1 MTLMTST
8 HDVIA
13 AFADGEPVDPGEL
26 TRALSEAEG
35 REHLIDLLALRGL
48 VGGPHATRPALVAP
62 PVRPAASRLRW
73 LSAAA
78 ALAGVCVLG
87 GYLAGQRTAGT
98 PPPAPAATNAAVVPA
113 AIPVSA
119 PAPTRVIRLEKGVD
133 WNERGG
139 GH

>member
-1 MTLMTST
+1 MTDI
-8 HDVIA
+8 HAVIA
-13 AFADGEPVDPGEL
+13 AFADGEPVDPAEL
-26 TRALSEAEG
+26 TRALSEADG
-35 REHLIDLLALRGL
+35 REHLIDLLVLRGL
-48 VGGPHATRPALVAP
+48 VGGQSASRPALMAP
-62 PVRPAASRLRW
+62 PARPAVSRLRW

-87 GYLAGQRTAGT
+87 GYLAGLGSAAA
-98 PPPAPAATNAAVVPA
+98 PPATPAAATTRPA